1 MNIHN
6 LPVLAVS
13 TAALLF
19 ASTAMA
25 QESVTTDGGTINR
38 EQVFLLYAG
47 CLVACCLWSESGVE
61 QAEKYRLS

>member
-1 MNIHN
+1 MSIHN

-38 EQVFLLYAG
+38 EQVSRFFNQPGLLAL
-47 CLVACCLWSESGVE
+47 CRA
-61 QAEKYRLS
+61 